1 MFVESPSLFFGG
13 AASVFAEAFSTS
25 LKGDGF
31 QNSQGNR
38 VIESERGKRRGTG
51 AKWKG
56 HIYKVRVQR
65 DSRPNQIAS
74 REPKRTGNWDTG
86 MGKVSEL

>member
-1 MFVESPSLFFGG
+1 MADPSYWTCSSNLLRSFFGG

-31 QNSQGNR
+31 QNTQGNR
-38 VIESERGKRRGTG
+38 VIERERGKRRRTG

-74 REPKRTGNWDTG
+74 TERDDR
-86 MGKVSEL
+86 